1 MQEDMRLKMPAAP
14 DLRAERA
21 EVRVMLWD
29 DGSDGG
35 RGRCYVSL
43 YPEPGRPLEIDP
55 RDYVPKL
62 APGVYAAPESWK
74 RMVSRTA
81 TGVII
86 GARPGQADDEAEI
99 YIDLPETT
107 AAWLAV
113 RILEALAKPHV
124 VNEIVAEEGYCPGGM
139 TLEAAR
145 RTIAEAYAKAQPHD

>member
-1 MQEDMRLKMPAAP
+1 MQEDMRMGFP
-14 DLRAERA
+14 
-21 EVRVMLWD
+21 
-29 DGSDGG
+29 GSN
-35 RGRCYVSL
+35 V
-43 YPEPGRPLEIDP
+43 PEADS
-55 RDYVPKL
+55 KS
-62 APGVYAAPESWK
+62 VYIAREGWK

-124 VNEIVAEEGYCPGGM
+124 VNEIVAEESYCPSLRGSGR
-139 TLEAAR
+139 TTDAA
-145 RTIAEAYAKAQPHD
+145 AL